1 MYEGNLSYLCLNS
14 FTHYLLYTLPLNLC
28 LKMSWLPK
36 FTRPLSYEV
45 AWKMRLLCH
54 LYSVGY
60 HLRHGVNMDASCQV
74 SHERTLWNYD
84 GTQLDYITT
93 QIIKLLHP
101 FSVTFIPSH
110 WLLQIHN
117 AQAKL
122 YKNVDKL
129 ELTWEIAPIRSWSK
143 ARVKNAAKVDT
154 NATVRS
160 RQAAPMPTPTRF
172 CSAMKHSMYLQGKA
186 WYEIAKTN
194 YFSGESI
201 VPPVNEE
208 LMRCAPCIQNM
219 GLGYIKKVYCPFLK
233 QELIW
238 LPATLDNCS
247 FSSLGFMTWF

>member
-1 MYEGNLSYLCLNS
+1 
-14 FTHYLLYTLPLNLC
+14 
-28 LKMSWLPK
+28 MSWLPK
-36 FTRPLSYEV
+36 FARPLSYEV
-45 AWKMRLLCH
+45 AWKIRLLRL
-54 LYSVGY
+54 LYCLLSFISWSE
-60 HLRHGVNMDASCQV
+60 HGCILPSLTKV
-74 SHERTLWNYD
+74 LYG

-93 QIIKLLHP
+93 QIMKLLLP
-101 FSVTFIPSH
+101 FPVTFIPSN
-110 WLLQIHN
+110 WLLQIQN
-117 AQAKL
+117 AQPKL
-122 YKNVDKL
+122 CKNVDKS

-194 YFSGESI
+194 YFRGEGI

-208 LMRCAPCIQNM
+208 LVRCASCIQNM
-219 GLGYIKKVYCPFLK
+219 ALGYIKKVCPFLK

-238 LPATLDNCS
+238 LPATL
-247 FSSLGFMTWF
+247 LRQL